1 MGAVN
6 PIESLNGIRTFVTN
20 TFWTRPQHFMLIQA
34 PDLVMGR
41 GIKSPS
47 DLNCMS
53 PFDCVSQT
61 LYLNLN
67 PYFCREKVVLADVRI
82 L

>member
-6 PIESLNGIRTFVTN
+6 PIESLNGATGPGHSIQTLLDAAATFYAN
-20 TFWTRPQHFMLIQA
+20 PSSGFSH
-34 PDLVMGR
+34 G
-41 GIKSPS
+41 KSDKKS
-47 DLNCMS
+47 QRS
-53 PFDCVSQT
+53 DCVSQT